1 MSNLSWVFL
10 GLFSFNAAFG
20 QGVSYKEIRQ
30 FQQQRFKEG
39 YCLDFLRAEDF
50 PEFNLEDL
58 QQIIIV
64 RHGEP
69 AMNKKGWR
77 NREEAIIYTRM
88 YDAVGVYDFDKKP
101 ICMRAYDVPVVY
113 TSRLPRAINT
123 AEKTING
130 EIPIMQM
137 ALFNEFERKIIKF
150 PNLKLPMKFW
160 SVTSRFVWVLGFN
173 DKEIES
179 FSEAKERSHEAAS
192 LLNQSAQRDGKALL
206 FAHGFLNK
214 YIKKYLK
221 DLGYVALNLNGQQ
234 YLGAYYFYKF
244 RTGE

>member
-10 GLFSFNAAFG
+10 CLFSLNAAFG
-20 QGVSYKEIRQ
+20 QVSSLDKIRE
-30 FQQQRFKEG
+30 FQQERFKAG
-39 YCLDFLRAEDF
+39 YCLDFLRDEDF
-50 PEFNLEDL
+50 PEFNLENF

-69 AMNKKGWR
+69 AMYKKGWR
-77 NREEAIIYTRM
+77 NRQEAIQFTRM
-88 YDAVGVYDFDKKP
+88 YDAVGVYDFDRKP
-101 ICMRAYDVPVVY
+101 ICMRAYDLPVVY

-123 AEKTING
+123 TEKTING
-130 EIPIMQM
+130 EIPIMKM

-150 PNLKLPMKFW
+150 PNVKLPMKFW
-160 SVTSRFVWVLGFN
+160 SVTSRFVWVIGFN
-173 DKEIES
+173 DKGIES
-179 FSEAKERSHEAAS
+179 FTEAKGRAQQAAS
-192 LLNQSAQRDGKALL
+192 LLNQSAVRDGKALL

-221 DLGYVALNLNGQQ
+221 DLGYEALNFNGQQ

-244 RTGE
+244 RKSE